1 MDIHISDFS
10 YNDLSKDELEL
21 LLHYN
26 LNLMNFSI
34 NTREIKFYRQKTDYV
49 KKLLESK

>member
-10 YNDLSKDELEL
+10 YDDLSKDELDL

-26 LNLMNFSI
+26 LNLLNSSI
-34 NTREIKFYRQKTDYV
+34 NIREIKFYRQKADYI
-49 KKLLESK
+49 KKLLEAK